1 MYGCVLRM
9 EKELNWLK
17 DQAQINQKLLRK
29 EFMGK
34 EQQSQLISLRV
45 MIKFELE
52 AKLGEKKFKQQLDE
66 GYFEEDARITDM
78 VD

>member
-1 MYGCVLRM
+1 
-9 EKELNWLK
+9 
-17 DQAQINQKLLRK
+17 
-29 EFMGK
+29 
-34 EQQSQLISLRV
+34 